1 MMSVIETF
9 KFIRPEWLVVLRK
22 GDKLKS
28 QDMRRRIRLFSSGL
42 ALAGLAVVS
51 GCAGPG
57 AEGQGETAPSPAN
70 SEDRAASGSIQFW
83 GWKGVD
89 EINSQIE
96 AFNQVYPDISVEY
109 KFIDFSDY
117 VASLRTG
124 LAAGADGPDVFLLQP
139 GAITSEFGAV
149 GADLEYLVEEAL
161 GADWQSQ
168 LSEGAISAFTVEGK
182 LKAIAGGAGG
192 AGTLLVNKTLLE
204 SLGLAVPTTSTT
216 LTEWL
221 EMCAVIKAAGTTC
234 FAHGAKDSWVNL
246 DVFRSTANSVSP
258 GTYAQAVAGEVSWED
273 PRIVEALELWQS
285 FFSNGLMQS
294 GALAAAQYPDVAL
307 SYVTQEAAMVAM
319 GTWES
324 AGFIEEV
331 NLAQQ
336 SGSGVTDP
344 TPFVSVL
351 TGFPDVAEKGNAV
364 GIFADPDTGM
374 ALNPNSDSVDA
385 AELFIIWSTLDTSG
399 GAKISA
405 DLLAQI
411 PVLAGVTGEPAGL
424 VDSAAQGAS
433 ISLITEGVVQSAE
446 GRNIPYAELVTAI
459 GDALQAVAA
468 GTQTPSQAAASIE
481 AVSQSTTR

>member
-1 MMSVIETF
+1 MFVVDVIETF
-9 KFIRPEWLVVLRK
+9 KFIWPERLVVLRE
-22 GDKLKS
+22 GDKMRV
-28 QDMRRRIRLFSSGL
+28 QDMRERSRLFSAAL

-57 AEGQGETAPSPAN
+57 AEGQGETAPTA
-70 SEDRAASGSIQFW
+70 SEERVASGSVVFW

-89 EINSQIE
+89 EVNTQID
-96 AFNQVYPDISVEY
+96 AFNEVYPDISVEY
-109 KFIDFSDY
+109 KFIDFSVY
-117 VASLRTG
+117 VSSLRTG
-124 LAAGADGPDVFLLQP
+124 LGAGTDGPDVFLLQP
-139 GAITSEFGAV
+139 GAITAEYGPA
-149 GADLEYLVEEAL
+149 GADLEYLAEEAL

-168 LSEGAISAFTVEGK
+168 LSEGAVSAFTVDGN
-182 LKAIAGGAGG
+182 LKAVAGGAGG
-192 AGTLLVNKTLLE
+192 AGTLLVNQTLLE
-204 SLGLAVPTTSTT
+204 SLGLTVPSTSTT

-221 EMCAVIKAAGTTC
+221 EMCGVIEAAGTTC
-234 FAHGAKDSWVNL
+234 FAHGAKDAWVNL

-258 GTYAQAVAGEVSWED
+258 GTFSRAAAGEVSWED
-273 PRIVEALELWQS
+273 PQIIEALELWQS
-285 FFSNGLMQS
+285 FFSNGLMQR

-336 SGSGVTDP
+336 SGSGVTEP

-374 ALNPNSDSVDA
+374 ALNPNSDNVDA
-385 AELFIIWSTLDTSG
+385 AELFIIWSTLDPSG
-399 GAKISA
+399 GAKVSA
-405 DLLAQI
+405 DALAQV

-433 ISLITEGVVQSAE
+433 ISFITNGVVQSAE
-446 GRNIPYAELVTAI
+446 SRNIPYAELVTAI

-481 AVSQSTTR
+481 AVSQSITR